1 MNGQHGYFEA
11 AILGLIQG
19 LTEFLPVSS
28 DGHLALASRLLGI
41 RGPHL
46 FFDVMLHAGTLIAVL
61 FVFRKEL
68 GQMFAGLWRGLVLL
82 ARREASVAEVVARE
96 PDLKMGLLI
105 LLASIPT
112 ALIGLGLKD
121 FVETVDSPALTGGF
135 LILTGVILWTVRGQ
149 PSGRAEVGVADSLL
163 IGVAQGFA
171 VLPGL
176 SRSGSTIAAGLGR
189 GIDRQLAARFSFLL
203 SIPAVGGALLLML
216 ADRGEPVGDL
226 GPILL
231 GGLVAM
237 VAGLFALRALLYV
250 TRGGKL
256 YAFAYYLIPV
266 GALAVILGLLYDG
279 RV

>member
-1 MNGQHGYFEA
+1 MSAQYGYFEA

-41 RGPHL
+41 RGSHL
-46 FFDVMLHAGTLIAVL
+46 FFDVMLHAGTLVAVL
-61 FVFRKEL
+61 LVFRKEL
-68 GQMFAGLWRGLVLL
+68 AQMFAGLFRGLGML
-82 ARREASVAEVVARE
+82 ARREASFAEVLARE

-105 LLASIPT
+105 LLASLPT

-121 FVETVDSPALTGGF
+121 FVESVESPAFTGAF
-135 LILTGVILWTVRGQ
+135 LILTGVILWGVRGS
-149 PSGRAEVGVADSLL
+149 PAGRAEIGVADSLL

-176 SRSGSTIAAGLGR
+176 SRSGSTIATGLSR

-226 GPILL
+226 GPILV
-231 GGLVAM
+231 GGLVSL

-256 YAFAYYLIPV
+256 YTFAYYLIPV
-266 GALAVILGLLYDG
+266 GALAVVVGLFYDG